1 MCILHQKLKEI
12 ATSGACAPLQRERT
26 SGKGMKGLKERSVVV
41 RRERNIRQVAW
52 MGRGGATRRRIARTK
67 IRIRCVRRGKDK
79 TVSKEEDKDGFLK
92 QKRWWKMDGQ
102 SLSNKD
108 VAQAVR
114 KDTNGDNKRQTNLK
128 EERKRRGLGRTRT
141 NCRGEDSGKHERG
154 KTKDEGGRDEAIG
167 WGRDARRIGERL
179 TRTMLFSR
187 ASGSKRG
194 RRFGGREKGGEDK
207 TQTDSRD

>member
-79 TVSKEEDKDGFLK
+79 TVSKEEDKDGSVFKTEALMK
-92 QKRWWKMDGQ
+92 DGWVESVEQ
-102 SLSNKD
+102 
-108 VAQAVR
+108 
-114 KDTNGDNKRQTNLK
+114 
-128 EERKRRGLGRTRT
+128 RRGAG
-141 NCRGEDSGKHERG
+141 SAERY
-154 KTKDEGGRDEAIG
+154 E
-167 WGRDARRIGERL
+167 WG
-179 TRTMLFSR
+179 
-187 ASGSKRG
+187 
-194 RRFGGREKGGEDK
+194 
-207 TQTDSRD
+207 